1 MKQVPPGLLRSFALL
16 TILTSLSSVPALS
29 MAEPADEKTDA
40 EKTDAGKESQE
51 EPKSG
56 IILEI
61 TINRPE
67 GGGRGYRRPYVAAWL
82 TDKDGV
88 PVKTLILWV
97 QKAQPGPRW
106 IPDLRQWNR
115 DDRLRKLVDDRDLVD
130 AIASPT
136 RNAGLHKVVWDG
148 KDDQGNA
155 LPAGTYTLN
164 IEAAREHGTYQ
175 IIREKLELA
184 ESRFLKSLDGNVEIK
199 TVKIDYRGLAGK

>member
-1 MKQVPPGLLRSFALL
+1 MKQLVSRSFRSLVLL
-16 TILTSLSSVPALS
+16 TVLASISGHSNS
-29 MAEPADEKTDA
+29 MSIVQADEKKEETREPESDV
-40 EKTDAGKESQE
+40 KAGMV
-51 EPKSG
+51 
-56 IILEI
+56 LEI

-67 GGGRGYRRPYVAAWL
+67 GGGRGYRRPYVSAWL

-88 PVKTLILWV
+88 PVRTIFLWV

-115 DDRLRKLVDDRDLVD
+115 DDRLRRLVDDRDLVD
-130 AIASPT
+130 AIAAPT

-175 IIREKLELA
+175 IIREKIELGD
-184 ESRFLKSLDGNVEIK
+184 SKFQKSLDGNVEIK
-199 TVKIDYRGLAGK
+199 AVKIDYRGLAGK